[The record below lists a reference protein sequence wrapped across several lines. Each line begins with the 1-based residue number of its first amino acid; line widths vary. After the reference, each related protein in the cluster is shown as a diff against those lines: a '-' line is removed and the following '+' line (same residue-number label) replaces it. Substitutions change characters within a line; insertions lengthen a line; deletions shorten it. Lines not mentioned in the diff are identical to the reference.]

1 MKKMFIAKRHFL
13 TAALSLTIVISS
25 TFATPVYITD
35 IPTQTVSGYRSSP
48 PYGWT
53 YKFDI
58 GFSDLELNVQMRIL
72 LAGYNPGPALEQ
84 TWENGI
90 ENMWSRK
97 FDIVDGDFHYHV
109 NFDTAFFHSATGT
122 THHTVTVING
132 TGSGDMLDWYTTS
145 AWGSQYNGAYVA
157 HEVGHM
163 FSLYDEY
170 SGGAVNPS
178 DPLIDYTSIM
188 GSLAGIPYERHY
200 QPFLDW
206 LQPAAS
212 GRELYLDNYDPGWVN
227 PKIPEPATLF
237 LLGLGGLALL
247 RKQRS

>member
-1 MKKMFIAKRHFL
+1 M
-13 TAALSLTIVISS
+13 T
-25 TFATPVYITD
+25 
-35 IPTQTVSGYRSSP
+35 GY
-48 PYGWT
+48 
-53 YKFDI
+53 D
-58 GFSDLELNVQMRIL
+58 
-72 LAGYNPGPALEQ
+72 PGSVLEQ

-90 ENMWSRK
+90 ENMWTRK

-109 NFDTAFFHSATGT
+109 NFDTAFFHSSAGSI
-122 THHTVTVING
+122 HHTVVVTYG
-132 TGSGDMLDWYTTS
+132 QGSGNMLNWYTTS

-178 DPLIDYTSIM
+178 DPLIDYSSIM

-200 QPFLDW
+200 QPFMDW

-212 GRELYLDNYDPGWVN
+212 GRQLYLDNYDPGWVN
-227 PKIPEPATLF
+227 PEIPEPAAW
-237 LLGLGGLALL
+237 LLLALGAL
-247 RKQRS
+247 LQRKMKNRKSFH